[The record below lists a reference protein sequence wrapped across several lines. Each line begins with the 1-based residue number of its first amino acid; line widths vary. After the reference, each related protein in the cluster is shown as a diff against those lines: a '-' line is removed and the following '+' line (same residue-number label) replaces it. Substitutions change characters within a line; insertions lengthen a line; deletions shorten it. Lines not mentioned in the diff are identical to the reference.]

1 MILLTS
7 LALAADSDLVLDLN
21 VTGPLGDAIVDEEVT
36 LPYSASIDKEYGK
49 GEYRVDIEAIPVGR
63 QVELTVKVI
72 DTKPRNETTRVSLA
86 LEMPPETAQ
95 DASKTI
101 MAPRGL
107 KKDGVKVQYASFSVD
122 ASWKWGSGNWPEDAR
137 AGSVEPGSVVVVW
150 EDTLLYTSSG
160 EESQRARLRLAERTP
175 GIGGYLPLTVVE
187 DQGDWLKVST
197 GPVGDSCHTA
207 GAFAPV
213 DLALFVKREDLLLV
227 TADTVSMD
235 YSDGTHFELRP
246 GVVVA
251 PPSGKLVVAES
262 ELLMLADA
270 NDVIAEVTLLPGS
283 LSNAYTPVALAEVAV
298 QDDQVVASSNRSLG
312 ETRAG
317 DVFWMGDG
325 VAYLQGFWD
334 APVDP
339 DAAPVETEEAAPEE
353 EENYVGD
360 ASDKVDI
367 GQARGIVHGTCGEY
381 HFQMLP
387 SRVKPASYVPNE
399 GARVEA
405 EVATEFV
412 AAEWSLPAETELSWP
427 DGSPAG
433 STIAKV
439 DLAAAPTK
447 TDNRKVKCGT
457 VSLDTTGVPL
467 VDGMTYEVDVDGTFD
482 VCFDARAAKKN

>member
-7 LALAADSDLVLDLN
+7 LALAANSDLVLDLN
-21 VTGPLGDAIVDEEVT
+21 VTGPLGDAIVDEEVS

-49 GEYRVDIEAIPVGR
+49 GEYRVDIEATPVGR
-63 QVELTVKVI
+63 QVELTVKVV
-72 DTKPRNETTRVSLA
+72 DTKPRTETTRVSLA
-86 LEMPPETAQ
+86 LDMPPETAQ

-107 KKDGVKVQYASFSVD
+107 KKDGEKVQYATFSVD
-122 ASWKWGSGNWPEDAR
+122 ASWKWGAGNWPEEAR
-137 AGSVEPGSVVVVW
+137 SASVEPGTVVVVW

-160 EESQRARLRLAERTP
+160 ETSQRARLRPTERTS
-175 GIGGYLPLTVVE
+175 GVGGYVPLTVVE

-197 GPVGDSCHTA
+197 AAVSDSCHTA

-213 DLALFVKREDLLLV
+213 DLTLFAKREDLLLV
-227 TADTVSMD
+227 TADAVTMD

-246 GVVVA
+246 GVIVT
-251 PPSGKLVVAES
+251 PPSGKLVVAEG
-262 ELLMLADA
+262 ELLMMADA

-283 LSNAYTPVALAEVAV
+283 LSNAYSPVAPAEVAV
-298 QDDQVVASSNRSLG
+298 QEDQVVASSNRSLG
-312 ETRAG
+312 ETLAG
-317 DVFWMGDG
+317 DVYWLGDG

-339 DAAPVETEEAAPEE
+339 DAAPAEGVEAAPAE

-367 GQARGIVHGTCGEY
+367 GQARGIVHGTCGVY

-399 GARVEA
+399 GALVEE
-405 EVATEFV
+405 EVVTEFV

-433 STIAKV
+433 STTGKV

-447 TDNRKVKCGT
+447 TDNWKVKCGT

-467 VDGMTYEVDVDGTFD
+467 VDGMAYEVDVDGTFD
-482 VCFDARAAKKN
+482 VCFDAKAAKKN